1 MSAAMDMAQR
11 SHEVELWARG
21 TELRSRDPAAIDAG
35 LPDQLLRL
43 ARTWAWCGW
52 RAGVRGRDCRR
63 RERLEHRVAQSALG
77 PVVIDDDRVAPEAPA
92 PAPARLPP
100 PPPIVPSPPA
110 DSAIVD
116 RCHAR
121 PVFHFDR

>member
-77 PVVIDDDRVAPEAPA
+77 PVVIDDDRVAPEATA
-92 PAPARLPP
+92 PRRGPLDADLTDRAEPPARKR
-100 PPPIVPSPPA
+100 
-110 DSAIVD
+110 D
-116 RCHAR
+116 RHPR
-121 PVFHFDR
+121 P